1 MLYDELVDF
10 EKRLRKLRL
19 DVSGYDRVQKQAL
32 MKEAEAL
39 SILWFTS
46 LKPQIE
52 GLGAAF
58 EPQVADVT
66 VAMDRLHNVSSR
78 NNRATSYD
86 AAITAALT
94 KFKDRFLKPIQL
106 AKPEEKTNVVLDKV
120 LGRINDPSDPE
131 ESSYLKEAIACAKIG
146 YWRASVVMGWCAAID
161 RLQQTI
167 GRIGFDKFNE
177 ASTRLKNKTTGKFKN
192 WNKGVQ
198 ANNLSELQAIFDKD
212 LLTVLEEMNLI
223 DSNESDRL
231 LVCFQ
236 YRNQSAH
243 PSKPP
248 IQDVHLAAFYTDID
262 AIIFSNPNFATT
274 VASPP

>member
-1 MLYDELVDF
+1 MLYDDLVDF
-10 EKRLRKLRL
+10 EKRLRELRSAIRG
-19 DVSGYDRVQKQAL
+19 VERVNRKAPRS
-32 MKEAEAL
+32 EAEAL
-39 SILWFTS
+39 SILWFTF

-52 GLGAAF
+52 ALGSSF
-58 EPQVADVT
+58 GPQVADVT
-66 VAMDRLHNVSSR
+66 TAMERLHIVSR
-78 NNRATSYD
+78 PNNRASSYD
-86 AAITAALT
+86 AALKAALT
-94 KFKDRFLKPIQL
+94 KFKNRFLKPIQL
-106 AKPEEKTNVVLDKV
+106 AKPAGKTNVVLDSI
-120 LGRINDPSDPE
+120 LGRINDPSDPD

-177 ASTRLKNKTTGKFKN
+177 ASARLKSKTTGKFKN
-192 WNKGVQ
+192 WNKGLQ
-198 ANNLSELQAIFDKD
+198 ASNLSELQAIFDKD

-262 AIIFSNPNFATT
+262 AIIFSNPKFATSVT
-274 VASPP
+274 IAP